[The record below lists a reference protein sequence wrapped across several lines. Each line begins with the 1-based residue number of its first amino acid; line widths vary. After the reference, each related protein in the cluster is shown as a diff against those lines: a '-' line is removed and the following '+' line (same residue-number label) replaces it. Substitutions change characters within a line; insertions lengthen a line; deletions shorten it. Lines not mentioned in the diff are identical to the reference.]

1 MSRYQQQSSAITSI
15 STAAYNESSDEE
27 DTLPYPAPLPRSDFL
42 DPEFEPSAYLS
53 TLRNRHQTLED
64 LRGDLRSR
72 SQLLNK
78 ELVDLI
84 NGNYEEFLSLGEDL
98 KGGEEKVDS
107 IRLGVLGFQREIEGV
122 RKAVQGRLGEV
133 DTLLEDKKR
142 VRRDIVLGRSLLDIE
157 AQVTELEE
165 SLGLQGDVEDISGGD
180 DDDNDFDEEGDDDE
194 DEPSHVNG
202 TSSMTV
208 SLRKLQ
214 THAQSFIVIKQ
225 IIRRV
230 GREHPFLVAL
240 QPRMMELQKTILL
253 DLATALRQAK
263 ASKTP
268 DVVLTLMGLY
278 GDLGAEAEAVKILKA
293 S

>member
-1 MSRYQQQSSAITSI
+1 MSRYQQQSSAIASI
-15 STAAYNESSDEE
+15 NTAAFNESSDEE

-42 DPEFEPSAYLS
+42 DPEFDPSAYLS

-98 KGGEEKVDS
+98 KGGEEKVDG

-122 RKAVQGRLGEV
+122 RTVVQGRLGEV
-133 DTLLEDKKR
+133 DALLEEKR
-142 VRRDIVLGRSLLDIE
+142 KVRRDIVLGRSLLDVE

-165 SLGLQGDVEDISGGD
+165 SLGVRGDVEDIVGD
-180 DDDNDFDEEGDDDE
+180 EPDDETDEEDEEDDV
-194 DEPSHVNG
+194 PGNM
-202 TSSMTV
+202 TSTSGMTV
-208 SLRKLQ
+208 PMRKLQ
-214 THAQSFIVIKQ
+214 AHAHSYVVIQQ
-225 IIRRV
+225 IIQRI
-230 GREHPFLVAL
+230 GTEHPFLVSQ
-240 QPRMMELQKTILL
+240 QPRMAALQKTILL

-263 ASKTP
+263 IAKST
-268 DVVLTLMGLY
+268 DVILALIRLY
-278 GDLGAEAEAVKILKA
+278 GDLGAEAEAIKILKA